1 MSLLVIWQYM
11 DRSVTKKIFYMD
23 LRSFGPYNI
32 FLVTD
37 RSIHCHMPLSAM
49 NYLLYITYLWLVGV
63 SVWYIKKWESKWQIS
78 FYPSKYTVI
87 RTLPNKKKQLMLISY
102 ISDQWSYT
110 WSRIKDASKYTG
122 VTFTNNLSW
131 DRHINNLSWDRHINN
146 LSWDR
151 HINNLSWDR
160 HINSLS
166 WDRHINNLSW
176 DRHINNLSWDRH
188 TNNLSW
194 NRHINNLFWDRH
206 INNLSWDRHINNL
219 SWDRHINNIVGK
231 GNRTLGFI
239 RRILKDC
246 TKTVKA
252 ATYTSMVRP
261 TVEYASTVWDSVIQK
276 KKNIKSL
283 EQVQRRAVRF
293 LWNGYKDRSLDCVT
307 NMVKALEW
315 ESLQDRRK
323 GDYACS
329 IKYRRTL

>member
-37 RSIHCHMPLSAM
+37 RSIHCHMTLSAM

-122 VTFTNNLSW
+122 VTFT
-131 DRHINNLSWDRHINN
+131 
-146 LSWDR
+146 
-151 HINNLSWDR
+151 
-160 HINSLS
+160 
-166 WDRHINNLSW
+166 
-176 DRHINNLSWDRH
+176 
-188 TNNLSW
+188 
-194 NRHINNLFWDRH
+194 
-206 INNLSWDRHINNL
+206 NNLSWDRHINNL

>member
-1 MSLLVIWQYM
+1 MALRVIWRYM
-11 DRSVTKKIFYMD
+11 E
-23 LRSFGPYNI
+23 
-32 FLVTD
+32 
-37 RSIHCHMPLSAM
+37 RSIYCHMTLSAM

-122 VTFTNNLSW
+122 VTFT
-131 DRHINNLSWDRHINN
+131 
-146 LSWDR
+146 
-151 HINNLSWDR
+151 
-160 HINSLS
+160 
-166 WDRHINNLSW
+166 NNLSW